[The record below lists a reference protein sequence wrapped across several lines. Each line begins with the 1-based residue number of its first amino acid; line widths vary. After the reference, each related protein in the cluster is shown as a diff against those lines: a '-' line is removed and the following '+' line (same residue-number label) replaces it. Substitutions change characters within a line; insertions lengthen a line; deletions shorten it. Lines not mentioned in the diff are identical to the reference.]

1 MTARTRLP
9 VTATALP
16 AAGTLRKFAARH
28 RPDRGDGA
36 AGRHVYSVVAGE
48 LARQIAAGTIPPGS
62 LLQATAVA
70 AAFRISR
77 APAAMALDRLA
88 ADGLAE
94 KLPRRGY
101 RVSGPATAGA
111 ELAPATLAVPAALIE
126 ALARRRRSEQAWP
139 VIEREVA
146 ASLFFGRFRLSETR
160 LAEHLGVSRTVAH
173 EVAGRLQ
180 EAGLIER
187 GRNGRWYAGPL
198 TADGVRAHFEV
209 RWLMEPTAL
218 IQAAPRI
225 DPRRVDAMRRRLDR
239 ARDGLPPKRLAEE
252 MHALER
258 ELHVELVLDCDNPV
272 MRRVLYRSQLPL
284 ISSHYTFELYGR
296 DAAVP
301 SMLDEHAAVLD
312 RLAEGD
318 TEGAAAALGEHLRK
332 ARDSTL
338 GRLSRM
344 GTLPRRR
351 LPPFLIPD
359 GHGSP
364 G

>member
-1 MTARTRLP
+1 M
-9 VTATALP
+9 TATALP
-16 AAGTLRKFAARH
+16 AAGSLRKLSAH
-28 RPDRGDGA
+28 DRPDRGDA

-101 RVSGPATAGA
+101 RVSGRAGA

-139 VIEREVA
+139 AIEREVA

-198 TADGVRAHFEV
+198 TAEGVGAHFEV

-225 DPRRVDAMRRRLDR
+225 DPRRVEAMRRRLDR

-318 TEGAAAALGEHLRK
+318 TDGAAAALGEHLRR

-351 LPPFLIPD
+351 LPPFLIPED
-359 GHGSP
+359 QQGP